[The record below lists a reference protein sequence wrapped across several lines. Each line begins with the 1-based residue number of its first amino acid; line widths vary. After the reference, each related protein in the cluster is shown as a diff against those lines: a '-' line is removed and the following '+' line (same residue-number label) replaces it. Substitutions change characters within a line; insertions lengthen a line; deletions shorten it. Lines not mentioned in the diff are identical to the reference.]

1 VANIVWAITLFIYFA
16 AWTIYDNPLG
26 LKL

>member
-1 VANIVWAITLFIYFA
+1 AWSIILFVYFA